1 MDGRG
6 RTEWVAREEDPMASV
21 GRLDAAQ
28 AQGEDRQNLRKVVAA
43 SFIGTTIE
51 WYDFFLYGTA
61 AALVFGDLFFPGS
74 SPLIGTLSAFGT
86 FAVGFCARPL
96 GGLIF
101 GHFGD
106 RIGRKTML
114 VTSLL
119 IMGLATFLIGC
130 LPTHA
135 TIGIWA
141 PILLVVLRFAQGIGV
156 GGEWGGAVL
165 MSVEH
170 APKGKRGFYG
180 SWPQMGV
187 PAGLL
192 LSTVVFTIVQSATS
206 EDQFAAWG
214 WRIPFLVSIVLVAV
228 GLFVRLAV
236 MESPAFREVE
246 KTGAQSDKPIVDVV
260 REHKRD
266 VLTAMGMRIA
276 ENGCFYIFTVFV
288 LAYGEDTL
296 KLSKNTMLTGVI
308 IAAALGLLTV
318 PLYGALSDRFG
329 RNKLYMAGAVFTLL
343 FAYPFF
349 AMLDTKEPVL
359 IWLAIVLAVN
369 VGHDLMYGPQA
380 AYFSELF
387 GTRVRYTGASI
398 GYQLAS
404 VFGGGFAPLIA
415 VALLAAGGGEPYL
428 VALYMVGMGLITVV
442 ATYFARETYQSDI
455 GDVRADEARPATGR
469 FVRKPAEDRESTT
482 VR

>member
-1 MDGRG
+1 
-6 RTEWVAREEDPMASV
+6 MASTAA
-21 GRLDAAQ
+21 RLDAAQ
-28 AQGEDRQNLRKVVAA
+28 VEDKRNLRRVVAA

-61 AALVFGDLFFPGS
+61 AALVFGELFFPGS

-86 FAVGFCARPL
+86 FAVGFAARPL
-96 GGLIF
+96 GGVVF

-114 VTSLL
+114 VLSLM
-119 IMGLATFLIGC
+119 IMGVATFLIGC

-135 TIGIWA
+135 SIGVLA
-141 PILLVVLRFAQGIGV
+141 PILLVLLRFAQGIGV

-165 MSVEH
+165 MAVEH
-170 APKGKRGFYG
+170 APKGKRGLFG
-180 SWPQMGV
+180 AFPQMGV

-192 LSTVVFTIVQSATS
+192 LSTLMFLLVQNATT
-206 EDQFAAWG
+206 EDQFMAWG

-236 MESPAFREVE
+236 LESPAFKEVKE
-246 KTGAQSDKPIVDVV
+246 SKTEADVPLV
-260 REHKRD
+260 ELAKAHKRD
-266 VLTAMGMRIA
+266 VLTAMGMRIG

-296 KLSKNTMLTGVI
+296 NLSKNTMLTGVI
-308 IAAALGLLTV
+308 IAASIGLFTV

-329 RNKLYMAGAVFTLL
+329 RRKVYMTGAL
-343 FAYPFF
+343 FSLAFAFPFF
-349 AMLDTKEPVL
+349 ALLDTKEPVL
-359 IWLAIVLAVN
+359 IWLAIVLAIN

-387 GTRVRYTGASI
+387 ATRMRYTGASI
-398 GYQLAS
+398 GYQLAA

-415 VALLAAGGGEPYL
+415 VALLAAGGSEPYL
-428 VALYMVGMGLITVV
+428 VALYMMVMALITVV
-442 ATYFARETYQSDI
+442 ATYFARETFKSDI
-455 GDVRADEARPATGR
+455 ADADAHLREPSER
-469 FVRKPAEDRESTT
+469 FVRKPAEERETTT
-482 VR
+482 VS